1 MISLENLLCMGG
13 INRVLQTELRGGG
26 WEVLAGVMFYWLV
39 KTSGVILTISYILKL
54 KTTLWEC

>member
-13 INRVLQTELRGGG
+13 INSVLHTELRDGG

-39 KTSGVILTISYILKL
+39 KT
-54 KTTLWEC
+54 